1 MGSLTKAKE
10 DYLEAIL
17 TIRNEKGHCLS
28 VDISHKLGVSKP
40 SVSAAVKSLESSGY
54 LYRSENDIRLT
65 ANGQS
70 IAESILDRHM
80 LLTEIL
86 SGIGVTRQTAE
97 HDACLIEHH
106 LSEETYNRIKTCWN
120 GTKATA

>member
-1 MGSLTKAKE
+1 M
-10 DYLEAIL
+10 
-17 TIRNEKGHCLS
+17 IRNEKGHCLS

-40 SVSAAVKSLESSGY
+40 SVSVAVKSLESSGY

-65 ANGQS
+65 ANGHS

-86 SGIGVTRQTAE
+86 SGIGVSLQTAE

-120 GTKATA
+120 GAKAPA

>member
-65 ANGQS
+65 ANGHS

>member
-1 MGSLTKAKE
+1 MEPLTKAKE

-17 TIRNEKGHCLS
+17 MIRNEKGHCLS

-65 ANGQS
+65 ANGHS
-70 IAESILDRHM
+70 IAESILDRHL

-106 LSEETYNRIKTCWN
+106 LSEETYNRIKTCWSS
-120 GTKATA
+120 TKASA